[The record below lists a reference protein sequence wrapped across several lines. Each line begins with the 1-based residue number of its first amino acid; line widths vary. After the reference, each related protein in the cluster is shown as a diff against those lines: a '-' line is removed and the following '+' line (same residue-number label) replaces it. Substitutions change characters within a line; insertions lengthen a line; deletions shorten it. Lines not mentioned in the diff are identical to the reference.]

1 MIMIIGLGSFH
12 KKMRTTQ
19 NWYVPLGQIDSL
31 LESLVAK
38 GLIVVVLI
46 TSTTISDDVVSIHGH
61 LWTPPNGFNSNL
73 DSSNLGNLGAFANG

>member
-1 MIMIIGLGSFH
+1 MIMIIGIGNFH
-12 KKMRTTQ
+12 KKMKTTQ
-19 NWYVPLGQIDSL
+19 HWYVPLGQIDSL

-61 LWTPPNGFNSNL
+61 LWTPPNGLNSNL
-73 DSSNLGNLGAFANG
+73 DSSNLGNLGAFADG